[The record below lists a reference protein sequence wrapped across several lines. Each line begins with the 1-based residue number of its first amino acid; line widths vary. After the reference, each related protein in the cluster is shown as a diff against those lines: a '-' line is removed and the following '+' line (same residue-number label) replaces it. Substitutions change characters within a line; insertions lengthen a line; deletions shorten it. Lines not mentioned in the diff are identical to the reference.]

1 MMFTTTWFS
10 TPCTRIAG
18 LIFVA
23 VHKLSN
29 ERRNCIPY
37 SLWVTQPWTNSRKR
51 RCARAAAADIARLC
65 RQLIASLEEGLQ
77 LPP

>member
-1 MMFTTTWFS
+1 MGSFQGLDS
-10 TPCTRIAG
+10 ADR
-18 LIFVA
+18 LIFVVA
-23 VHKLSN
+23 MCKRSN
-29 ERRNCIPY
+29 ERCNRIPY

-65 RQLIASLEEGLQ
+65 GQLIASLEEGLQ